1 VVRLTIKKIVLI
13 SYFLFFYLFFIKIG
27 LAQNNLAFTTL
38 LVTATIPSK
47 CETKASE
54 PVFVDD
60 DFQSIKIVSDVT
72 VVCNNE
78 SKPIIK
84 IISKNIKELID
95 NNYALHFKKNNGDL
109 IGFIPDSLVRL
120 KTNSSTMLD
129 FEEESFTFKN
139 IFSDKIK
146 KVNFDFP
153 KLSNPKIENAKYS
166 KLQNNPIIFE
176 ISY

>member
-1 VVRLTIKKIVLI
+1 MVRLTILLKNSFNFIFFI
-13 SYFLFFYLFFIKIG
+13 FLFFFIKIG

-109 IGFIPDSLVRL
+109 NRI
-120 KTNSSTMLD
+120 
-129 FEEESFTFKN
+129 
-139 IFSDKIK
+139 
-146 KVNFDFP
+146 
-153 KLSNPKIENAKYS
+153 YS
-166 KLQNNPIIFE
+166 ETPW
-176 ISY
+176 